1 MRTRNQISTFPDT
14 RSSCSVSF
22 FLILDL
28 FGNRCSSSSERPSSK
43 GELSFPS
50 LQHLIYMKNNLT
62 DAKVDDVSV
71 SKEGREKSPEKR
83 IRGIR

>member
-1 MRTRNQISTFPDT
+1 MCAQGIRFPHFQT
-14 RSSCSVSF
+14 HNRAAVYHF

-28 FGNRCSSSSERPSSK
+28 FGNRCSSSSDGK

-50 LQHLIYMKNNLT
+50 LQHLIRMKNNLT

-71 SKEGREKSPEKR
+71 SKEGREKSPEKC